1 MATLAPYRNH
11 NFFLKK
17 GSLFTDL
24 GKKILSG
31 NLFGTYYTSNSA
43 YYKAVLSQYANFSSY
58 TSMFTDSMNLSTIHT
73 NTDIQHN
80 ILGNSSKSVIARH
93 GKPDFV
99 FTDKKL
105 SIFVY
110 KWKFNG
116 LKTRCEVHLYNG
128 QTFLVNYIY
137 NHLDKSERNYILNT
151 VTNKYLSKYENQVD
165 FQQSK
170 ISDRNNNLLMIEDF
184 LMGLKITYL
193 CSSESDWYEAMLTE
207 LNDRKERHDARVRV
221 SERRFYSKM

>member
-1 MATLAPYRNH
+1 MGTLASPRNL
-11 NFFLKK
+11 NFLLKK
-17 GSLFTDL
+17 GGLFTDFR
-24 GKKILSG
+24 KKILSG
-31 NLFGTYYTSNSA
+31 NLFGPYYTSNSA
-43 YYKAVLSQYANFSSY
+43 YYKAVLSHYANFSSY
-58 TSMFTDSMNLSTIHT
+58 TSLFTDSMDLNTIHT
-73 NTDIQHN
+73 NVDIQQSV
-80 ILGNSSKSVIARH
+80 LGKSSKSVIARH

-128 QTFLVNYIY
+128 QAFLVNYIY
-137 NHLDKSERNYILNT
+137 NNLDKSERSYILNT
-151 VTNKYLSKYENQVD
+151 VTSKYLSKYENQVD

-193 CSSESDWYEAMLTE
+193 CSSESDWYEAMVTE
-207 LNDRKERHDARVRV
+207 LNDRKQRHDTRVKI
-221 SERRFYSKM
+221 SNRRFYNKI